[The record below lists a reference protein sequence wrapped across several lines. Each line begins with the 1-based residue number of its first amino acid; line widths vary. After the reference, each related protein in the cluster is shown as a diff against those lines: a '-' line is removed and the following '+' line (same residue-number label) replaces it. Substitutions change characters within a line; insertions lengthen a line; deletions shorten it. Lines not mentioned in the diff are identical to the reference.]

1 MTGDFPFYLKTGNEL
16 LALKYLRFLLLKQ
29 TEDQESQKK
38 KSEIKEHFQT
48 SVRFDFPH
56 LVSTLSQLF
65 YQTEFCRNVISARAC
80 TFAFKSSKISI
91 GFSF

>member
-38 KSEIKEHFQT
+38 KSEIKEDFQT
-48 SVRFDFPH
+48 SVRFDFSH

-65 YQTEFCRNVISARAC
+65 YQTEFC
-80 TFAFKSSKISI
+80 
-91 GFSF
+91 